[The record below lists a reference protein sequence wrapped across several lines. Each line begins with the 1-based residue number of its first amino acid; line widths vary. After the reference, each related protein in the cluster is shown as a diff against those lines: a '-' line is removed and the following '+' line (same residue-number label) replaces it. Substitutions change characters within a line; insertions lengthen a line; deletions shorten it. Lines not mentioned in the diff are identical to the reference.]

1 MTFVITGVCVGIA
14 GVITTARV
22 QSGQPNTGNLLALT
36 AIAAIVVGGTSIFG
50 GRGSVARTLWGVLLI
65 SVVQNGLD
73 LKGVNDDVKQV
84 VIGLV
89 FIAAASTDFMRRRF
103 RRRRA
108 LNVTIPRSTAGE
120 PGTSG

>member
-22 QSGQPNTGNLLALT
+22 QSGQPNTGDLLALT

-73 LKGVNDDVKQV
+73 LKGVSDDMKQV

-89 FIAAASTDFMRRRF
+89 FIFAASTDFLRRRF

-108 LNVTIPRSTAGE
+108 LDPPIGPPSARQ
-120 PGTSG
+120 PGAP